1 MTDWTIDKKAGVAT
15 CAAWGG
21 VFTASKSAEGGKW
34 FVRWESN
41 ERQLIEDLD
50 GETDFGPGP
59 ALTIDAHVH
68 YLDAF
73 GVTSIPVGDHALD
86 ALAKAVSFNGPRAIR
101 QHLEKEFMDRLGDAL
116 LGEGP
121 SVFIGPDPF

>member
-21 VFTASKSAEGGKW
+21 VFTASKTAQGGKW
-34 FVRWESN
+34 TVRFESDL
-41 ERQLIEDLD
+41 RQVIEDDD
-50 GETDFGPGP
+50 GVEPDKIGP
-59 ALTIDAHVH
+59 AIIVDAHVH

-116 LGEGP
+116 LGDGP
-121 SVFIGPDPF
+121 SVFLGPDPF